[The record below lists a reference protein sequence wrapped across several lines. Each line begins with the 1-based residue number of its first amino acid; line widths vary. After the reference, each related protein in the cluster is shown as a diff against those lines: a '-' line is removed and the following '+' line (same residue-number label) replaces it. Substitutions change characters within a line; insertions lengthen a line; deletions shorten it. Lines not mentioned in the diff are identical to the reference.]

1 MKKIAGSVSGSGSIS
16 QRHGFADPD
25 PYQNVMDLQH
35 CLQLSYLGE
44 EVELDHGVGERV
56 GIGAEVGNHAQHGAV
71 EGPVDLL
78 EARLPRVV
86 HVHHRHVPQEPAR
99 QPYILYHPQG
109 DY

>member
-1 MKKIAGSVSGSGSIS
+1 MLLT
-16 QRHGFADPD
+16 
-25 PYQNVMDLQH
+25 N
-35 CLQLSYLGE
+35 LGE

-86 HVHHRHVPQEPAR
+86 HVHHRNVPQEPAR
-99 QPYILYHPQG
+99 QPSDNTCCVSPARRL
-109 DY
+109 